1 MSVDERLWAIERFV
15 GGIDELKTVLGP
27 QAAPGVD
34 RAKSELVA
42 AMAARDRGER
52 REAILA
58 LARGMSALAV
68 LGDTLGPA
76 EGGMMRAVTGE
87 LIKGLASEDREAV
100 EQNLAIIQ
108 SQAGTPKKPGQD

>member
-1 MSVDERLWAIERFV
+1 MAVDERLWALERFV

-34 RAKSELVA
+34 RAKSELMA
-42 AMAARDRGER
+42 AMSARDRGAR
-52 REAILA
+52 HEAVLA
-58 LARGMSALAV
+58 LARGMSELAV

-76 EGGMMRAVTGE
+76 EGGMMRAVTAE
-87 LIKGLASEDREAV
+87 LIKGLAAEDKEAV

-108 SQAGTPKKPGQD
+108 AQAGTPKKPGRD